1 MKNKFR
7 LLLISTTI
15 LITSACLAQDTPGIS
30 VKFCG
35 KEQTSGKVD
44 VEYTVEELK
53 NCDLILTPAG
63 NDLALKITSFRL
75 TMITKD
81 DLQVEEDIE
90 GSVIPE
96 KLRTALLT
104 DTKVAYLEFIL
115 AVDSRGQQFKL
126 NTVPVRIKLD
136 N

>member
-15 LITSACLAQDTPGIS
+15 LITSVSFAQDSPGIS

-35 KEQTSGKVD
+35 KEQLPGNAD
-44 VEYTVEELK
+44 VEYTIEELK
-53 NCDLILTPAG
+53 NCDLILTPSG
-63 NDLALKITSFRL
+63 KDMKILSFRL
-75 TMITKD
+75 TRISKD
-81 DLQVEEDIE
+81 DVQVEEDIE
-90 GSVIPE
+90 GTVIPE
-96 KLRTALLT
+96 KFRTALLT

-126 NTVPVRIKLD
+126 TTVPVRIKLD